1 LTERIATAIW
11 TVPSSVVNLASVP
24 KCHDGDDGDDENVI
38 GNRVDDAV
46 VADPNAQA
54 GSAL

>member
-1 LTERIATAIW
+1 LIERIATASW
-11 TVPSSVVNLASVP
+11 TVPSSVVILASVP
-24 KCHDGDDGDDENVI
+24 KCHDCDDENAI
-38 GNRVDDAV
+38 GDRVDDAV

>member
-24 KCHDGDDGDDENVI
+24 RCHDGDDDNVI